1 MTSVAFD
8 LLADGAYDAA
18 ALVDG
23 ARVLTRGQA
32 REMADG
38 IARFLGDDTKKL
50 VMVDNPRSLS
60 GALAYVAVLRAGH
73 AVMLM
78 EAAGQGDAPRLIERL
93 RPDVLMGPSCVRAA
107 EASPHYQR
115 HVREVPHGGVARWAI
130 DADPAALAEDLALV
144 ARTSGST
151 SEGKLVRLS
160 YDNLVSN
167 AAGIVA
173 ATDIRGSDLVATS
186 LRLDYSFGLSMFH
199 SHLVAGATVG
209 LTTASPTM
217 DRFWTDVE
225 RWGVT
230 STGMVPSTVRF
241 MLQDPESK
249 ARLSA
254 LRSLL
259 VAGGPLQADS
269 LRRLREAVGP
279 QGSVFYM
286 YGQTEATA
294 RMTCLDPELAAEH
307 EGSVGVPIAGGRIEI
322 RGPDGLEV
330 GPGRRGEVYYK
341 GPNVMLGYAVT
352 RDDLALSDL
361 CGGELGT
368 GDIGRLR
375 DGVLYLEGR
384 VDRQV
389 KVLGEKVN
397 LDAVEAAAVSALGG
411 TAAAAVLTEPD
422 QVHLHV
428 EGGPESLKRLRAWGL
443 AGLGI
448 PPGCLKLRTV
458 AHLPRTPSGK
468 VRYHS
473 LS

>member
-8 LLADGAYDAA
+8 LLANGAYDAA

-23 ARVLTRGQA
+23 TQVLTRGRA

-38 IARFLGDDTKKL
+38 IARFLGDDAKKL
-50 VMVDNPRSLS
+50 VMVENPRSLT
-60 GALAYVAVLRAGH
+60 GALAYAAVLRAGH
-73 AVMLM
+73 AVMLV
-78 EAAGQGDAPRLIERL
+78 EAAGYGDATTLIERL
-93 RPDVLMGPSCVRAA
+93 RPDVLMGPSCVRAS
-107 EASPHYQR
+107 EASPYYQH
-115 HVREVPHGGVARWAI
+115 HVREVPHGGVARWVI
-130 DADPAALAEDLALV
+130 DANPAALAQELALV

-160 YDNLVSN
+160 YGNLVSN
-167 AAGIVA
+167 AESIVA
-173 ATDIRGSDLVATS
+173 ATDIRGSDVVATS

-209 LTTASPTM
+209 LTTASPTT
-217 DRFWTDVE
+217 DRFWADVE

-241 MLQDPESK
+241 ILQDPVSK

-259 VAGGPLQADS
+259 VAGGPLRADS

-279 QGSVFYM
+279 EGSVFYM

-294 RMTCLDPELAAEH
+294 RMTCMDPALAAEH
-307 EGSVGVPIAGGRIEI
+307 EGSVGVPISGGRIEI
-322 RGPDGLEV
+322 RGPDGSEV
-330 GPGRRGEVYYK
+330 VPGRRGEVYYK
-341 GPNVMLGYAVT
+341 GPNVMLGYAVI

-361 CGGELGT
+361 CGGELRT
-368 GDIGRLR
+368 GDIGRLQ

-411 TAAAAVLTEPD
+411 TAAAAVFMEPD

-428 EGGPESLKRLRAWGL
+428 EGGPESLKRLRSWGL
-443 AGLGI
+443 AGLGV

-458 AHLPRTPSGK
+458 EHLPRTPSGK
-468 VRYHS
+468 VRYLL